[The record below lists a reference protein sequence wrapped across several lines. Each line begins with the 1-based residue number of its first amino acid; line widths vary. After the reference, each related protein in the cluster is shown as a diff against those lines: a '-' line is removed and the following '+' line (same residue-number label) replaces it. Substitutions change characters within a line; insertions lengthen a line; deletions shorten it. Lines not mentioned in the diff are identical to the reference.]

1 MTETDTRYQR
11 ISEILHDSARDENL
25 LIAVETLVDIYTEE
39 KTKKEHLEIPLSL
52 FSHRKL
58 GVLETLVKCLKENFS
73 LNYSRI
79 AHLLNR
85 NDRTIWATYNEA
97 KNKLKK
103 KFVIK
108 NEKQQ
113 VPINIFSDRK
123 LAPLESLVLYLKDEV
138 RLEIKQIAELLKRN
152 YRTIWLSYRN
162 GIKKKTQNEE

>member
-1 MTETDTRYQR
+1 MTEIDTRYQR

-25 LIAVETLVDIYTEE
+25 LIAVETLVDIYAEE

-58 GVLETLVKCLKENFS
+58 GVLEALVKCLKENFS
-73 LNYSRI
+73 LSYSKI

-85 NDRTIWATYNEA
+85 DDRTIWATYHEA
-97 KNKLKK
+97 QNKLKE
-103 KFVIK
+103 KFALGQ
-108 NEKQQ
+108 EKYL
-113 VPINIFSDRK
+113 VPINTFSDRR
-123 LAPLESLVLYLKDEV
+123 LAPLESLVLYLKDEA
-138 RLEIKQIAELLKRN
+138 RLEIKQIADLLKRN